1 MCACSRTRA
10 SSTGFANL
18 ALPFFGFSEPI
29 EAPSREYRGEKW
41 NLWSRL
47 DVKVV
52 LSLIPV
58 VLCAH
63 QGCDFALFAL
73 NGGLRLCSV
82 EEQQALPLWPCRA
95 HRAARH
101 DKTVVERI

>member
-1 MCACSRTRA
+1 MCACARTRA

-52 LSLIPV
+52 VLSLIPV

-73 NGGLRLCSV
+73 NGGLPLWCGRPAV
-82 EEQQALPLWPCRA
+82 VALPCA
-95 HRAARH
+95 HRAAKH
-101 DKTVVERI
+101 DKAVVERI